1 MTDINLIHAHVQTY
15 EADFNTNGS
24 SYHLI
29 FGRHTNGWF
38 LCIPNYQIGVEL
50 AHPSDQFWN
59 RESLEHA
66 GVPKRE
72 ANAISGAHKELSTYI

>member
-1 MTDINLIHAHVQTY
+1 MTDTSFVQAHVQTY
-15 EADFNTNGS
+15 EADLNTNGN

-29 FGRHTNGWF
+29 FGRQINGWF
-38 LCIPNYQIGVEL
+38 LCIPNHQIGIEL

-66 GVPKRE
+66 GVSKYE
-72 ANAISGAHKELSTYI
+72 AKAISRTLKELSKYI